1 MKIYK
6 GIKIIAW
13 VMGLTFLVYFGQ
25 AAKLQYITNANLSA
39 ELLNKEITQD
49 EYEQRKDE
57 NSLILI
63 LLRPKDVWVTD

>member
-1 MKIYK
+1 MKIDK
-6 GIKIIAW
+6 GIKVIVWI
-13 VMGLTFLVYFGQ
+13 MSLICLVYFGQ

-57 NSLILI
+57 NSLISI
-63 LLRPKDVWVTD
+63 LLMPKDVWITD